1 MNDMSE
7 LTANKLAQS
16 REVVKEIM
24 NFGVTQFQLINIIY
38 LLSLEL
44 ENRDAMLEIAEITK
58 KFLPQKNSFLKMKRK
73 A

>member
-38 LLSLEL
+38 LL
-44 ENRDAMLEIAEITK
+44 EIAEITK
-58 KFLPQKNSFLKMKRK
+58 KFLPQNEEEGLIT
-73 A
+73 

>member
-7 LTANKLAQS
+7 LTANKLSQS
-16 REVVKEIM
+16 REVVREIM

-58 KFLPQKNSFLKMKRK
+58 KFLPQNEEEGLIT
-73 A
+73 